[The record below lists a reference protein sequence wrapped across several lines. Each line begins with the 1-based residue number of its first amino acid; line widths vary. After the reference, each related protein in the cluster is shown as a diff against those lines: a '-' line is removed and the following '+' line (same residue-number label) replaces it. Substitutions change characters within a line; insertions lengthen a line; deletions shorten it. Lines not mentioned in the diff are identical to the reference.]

1 MRIFDIL
8 LTGPLC
14 ISRFEIHYIDGYSCF
29 CDTLTLSWRRPLSYK
44 TNPLLRKSMDW
55 FLNDNGLRHERVKG
69 KFMFPCFL
77 LFFLLILGLILD
89 FFVLILGFFFMI
101 FFLLAASWITD
112 DRRSLTMYFVRLLY
126 MCWITRGHKETLG
139 SI

>member
-69 KFMFPCFL
+69 KFVS
-77 LFFLLILGLILD
+77 LFSS
-89 FFVLILGFFFMI
+89 FFFIDTRIDTRFSCFDTRIFFI

>member
-77 LFFLLILGLILD
+77 LFFYWYSDWYSIFLFWYSD
-89 FFVLILGFFFMI
+89 FFFI

>member
-77 LFFLLILGLILD
+77 LFFYWYSDWYSIFLFWYSD
-89 FFVLILGFFFMI
+89 FFFI

-112 DRRSLTMYFVRLLY
+112 DRRSLAMYFVRLLY